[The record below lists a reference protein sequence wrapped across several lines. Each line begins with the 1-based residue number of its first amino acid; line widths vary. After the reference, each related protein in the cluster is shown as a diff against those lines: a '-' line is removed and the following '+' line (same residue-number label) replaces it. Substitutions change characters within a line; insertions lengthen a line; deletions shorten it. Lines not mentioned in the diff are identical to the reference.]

1 MRIVRP
7 MLLALVA
14 SAVLSYNVHAQ
25 APPPILQEPQTIPL
39 WQGRAPGAQ
48 GIAVLFV
55 KAAGR
60 PIDGPRLAGLAPD
73 RVEARY

>member
-25 APPPILQEPQTIPL
+25 ATAADSAGAPDDTPVAGQSA
-39 WQGRAPGAQ
+39 GRAG
-48 GIAVLFV
+48 
-55 KAAGR
+55 
-60 PIDGPRLAGLAPD
+60 
-73 RVEARY
+73 

>member
-25 APPPILQEPQTIPL
+25 APPPILQEPQTIPC
-39 WQGRAPGAQ
+39 GRAERR
-48 GIAVLFV
+48 
-55 KAAGR
+55 GR
-60 PIDGPRLAGLAPD
+60 
-73 RVEARY
+73 RVMLRKTFRR